1 MHILKTNRA
10 FLKKSNKI
18 IQNEFKDDGLVY
30 STKRM
35 SLPVTVDDLPV
46 TEEARCRLQLE
57 QEFLNFD
64 YYQTEE
70 NVKSASFYDRFN
82 KWFN

>member
-1 MHILKTNRA
+1 M
-10 FLKKSNKI
+10 KKSNKI

>member
-1 MHILKTNRA
+1 M
-10 FLKKSNKI
+10 KKSNKI

-70 NVKSASFYDRFN
+70 NAKSASFYDRFN